1 MDEDNSKRANRRTV
15 VKTVAGVGVAGL
27 GAQPALASSGDD
39 VEKDEEYPM
48 GPLADASDSEKLTY
62 REFQRLLSTEE
73 NGSAELVSGRAT
85 EVRTYVGDDRS
96 VGALDAKERFE
107 AGAMANKPTWEL
119 GCVNVPLIGD
129 VCSEITLDISTS
141 GIVFDL
147 VIFGYPIVG
156 AGIKFNDGDVSFKFN
171 VPKIPVKGELTVGAS
186 SIGACDVSVTAE
198 LSLNVVPYTLG
209 GSKTFTY
216 C

>member
-1 MDEDNSKRANRRTV
+1 MDEDNSKQANRRTV

-27 GAQPALASSGDD
+27 GAQPALAGDGDD

-48 GPLADASDSEKLTY
+48 GPLADAPDSEKLSY
-62 REFQRLLSTEE
+62 REFERLLSTEE

-96 VGALDAKERFE
+96 VDAFEAQDRFE
-107 AGAMANKPTWEL
+107 TGTMATKPTWKL
-119 GCVNVPLIGD
+119 GCVDVPFVGE

-147 VIFGYPIVG
+147 VIFGYPVVG
-156 AGIKFNDGDVSFKFN
+156 AGVKFNDGDVSFKFN

-186 SIGACDVSVTAE
+186 SFGACDVSVTAE

-209 GSKTFTY
+209 GSKTFNY